1 MLKMTRL
8 INDWVLTMCSI
19 LDWHKTQD
27 LEPTWSI
34 ITAGVVLQSTT
45 GSIVPL
51 YRNEFIPFGN
61 TWNEFIPSWNKF
73 ISIWNVSF
81 QMEQIHSKIKELY
94 WQGRISSLI
103 FRMRNLVWEHLTGSI
118 EWEMLSCHI
127 CCVVLGKYRF

>member
-1 MLKMTRL
+1 
-8 INDWVLTMCSI
+8 MCSI

-61 TWNEFIPSWNKF
+61 NCNEFIPSWNKF

-81 QMEQIHSKIKELY
+81 QNKGTILTGKDFFPKF
-94 WQGRISSLI
+94 I

-127 CCVVLGKYRF
+127 GGALVG